1 MPRSL
6 AAFLSVKE
14 TADAE
19 SRAVEAPCSQDQKG
33 KEQAATPGSDRPHAG
48 SPTSQVR
55 GAVARQV
62 GVLRST
68 WVLAW
73 TVLAARGDCSP
84 QRWLPSLAVGGM
96 ERGESAGRVGRA
108 PGQELGMGT
117 SSVVQ

>member
-1 MPRSL
+1 M
-6 AAFLSVKE
+6 
-14 TADAE
+14 
-19 SRAVEAPCSQDQKG
+19 EASCSQDQKG

-62 GVLRST
+62 GVSRST

-84 QRWLPSLAVGGM
+84 QRWLPSLACGWNGKRRVSWEGGQGPRPGAGYGDFLGGPVAKTS
-96 ERGESAGRVGRA
+96 EES
-108 PGQELGMGT
+108 
-117 SSVVQ
+117 